1 MNSTNLSLPKL
12 DQCLQQEVIEMT
24 LLAEL
29 LRLEEL
35 ALIDG
40 NVEKLSKLTQDKSKL
55 LSLVSKLEIERK
67 THLQMQGHSAD
78 ANGMQDY
85 FNKNLP
91 EVAAAEEWK
100 KLLDVSEK
108 AKESNRTNGIL
119 INRQFIRNQNALNI
133 LQQNSPTESLYSANG
148 QSTTNSISGRRV
160 VVG

>member
-1 MNSTNLSLPKL
+1 MSSTNLSLPNL
-12 DQCLQQEVIEMT
+12 HQCLQQEVIAMT
-24 LLAEL
+24 SLADL

-35 ALIDG
+35 TLIDG

-55 LSLVSKLEIERK
+55 ISHISKLEIERK
-67 THLQMQGHSAD
+67 TCLEKHGYSAD

-85 FNKNLP
+85 FSKTLP
-91 EVAAAEEWK
+91 GITVSEDWK
-100 KLLDVSEK
+100 KLLEVSEK

-133 LQQNSPTESLYSANG
+133 LQQNSPAESLYGANG

-160 VVG
+160 VIG

>member
-1 MNSTNLSLPKL
+1 MNSTNLSVPKL
-12 DQCLQQEVIEMT
+12 HQCLQQEVIEMT
-24 LLAEL
+24 SLADLLK
-29 LRLEEL
+29 LEEL

-40 NVEKLSKLTQDKSKL
+40 NVEKLSKLTQDKTKL
-55 LSLVSKLEIERK
+55 LSHISKLEIERK
-67 THLQMQGHSAD
+67 ACLQKHGYSAD

-85 FNKNLP
+85 FNRTLP
-91 EVAAAEEWK
+91 EVSAAEEWK
-100 KLLDVSEK
+100 KLLDLSEK